1 MKYLSLSLLSALP
14 LLTSSFSVNRVFVGT
29 PLKTDARLVE
39 DCMSPNPVTL
49 LPSNTVDEAIQE
61 LLKLGFNGAPVV
73 DPETKRLVGVVSAF
87 DFLQKEEGGA
97 LLPMQGTP
105 QELEAVIQSAR
116 KICATTVGDLMTPV
130 AITIT
135 PTTTMRDA
143 AGVMIKNRLHR
154 LCVVDEQ
161 NELIGVL
168 ATSDVMKD
176 VLTTVRKGLPEP
188 MEADEVDGG
197 NNNLSP

>member
-1 MKYLSLSLLSALP
+1 MKFLSFFLSSALLP

-29 PLKTDARLVE
+29 PSKTDARLVQ
-39 DCMSPNPVTL
+39 DCMTSNPVTL
-49 LPSNTVDEAIQE
+49 LPSTTVDEAIQD
-61 LLKLGFNGAPVV
+61 LLRLGFNGAPVV
-73 DPETKRLVGVVSAF
+73 DPESNNLVGVVSAF

-97 LLPMQGTP
+97 LLPMQGSP
-105 QELEAVIQSAR
+105 QELESVIRSAR

-143 AGVMIKNRLHR
+143 AAIMIKDRLHR
-154 LCVVDEQ
+154 LCVVE
-161 NELIGVL
+161 EETGKLIGVL

-176 VLTTVRKGLPEP
+176 VLTTVRQALPES
-188 MEADEVDGG
+188 EGE
-197 NNNLSP
+197 NLSP